1 MRVLG
6 LVSGWDGCGF
16 DIAMRNIRVRSTL
29 TGTVSVYG
37 EDGTKGRLAAAS
49 RRTELEFDGL
59 VEGGSIP
66 EAGETLTYQ
75 GRTFLITSATL
86 TAEKGRFQR
95 FAVRLNTATK
105 PKCRDCDGL
114 HAKQENRS
122 KRRTTGDGH
131 ERKNGNRGG
140 NAAE

>member
-6 LVSGWDGCGF
+6 LVSGWDGSGF

-86 TAEKGRFQR
+86 TAEKGRFQK
-95 FAVRLNTATK
+95 FAMRAEHSDEAEVS
-105 PKCRDCDGL
+105 GL
-114 HAKQENRS
+114 
-122 KRRTTGDGH
+122 
-131 ERKNGNRGG
+131 
-140 NAAE
+140 

>member
-6 LVSGWDGCGF
+6 LVSGWDGSGF

-75 GRTFLITSATL
+75 GRIFLITSATL

-95 FAVRLNTATK
+95 FAMRAEHSDEAEVS
-105 PKCRDCDGL
+105 GL
-114 HAKQENRS
+114 
-122 KRRTTGDGH
+122 
-131 ERKNGNRGG
+131 
-140 NAAE
+140 

>member
-6 LVSGWDGCGF
+6 LVSGWDGGGF

-29 TGTVSVYG
+29 TGTVSVYS

-86 TAEKGRFQR
+86 TAEKGRFQK
-95 FAVRLNTATK
+95 FAMRAEHSDEAEVS
-105 PKCRDCDGL
+105 GL
-114 HAKQENRS
+114 
-122 KRRTTGDGH
+122 
-131 ERKNGNRGG
+131 
-140 NAAE
+140 

>member
-6 LVSGWDGCGF
+6 LISGLDENGF
-16 DIAMRNIRVRSTL
+16 EIAMRNIRIRSTL

-37 EDGTKGRLAAAS
+37 EDGRKEKIAATS

-59 VEGGSIP
+59 VEGGNIP
-66 EAGETLTYQ
+66 EAGGTLTYQ

-95 FAVRLNTATK
+95 FAAKAEHSDEAETS
-105 PKCRDCDGL
+105 GL
-114 HAKQENRS
+114 
-122 KRRTTGDGH
+122 
-131 ERKNGNRGG
+131 
-140 NAAE
+140 